1 MSKTT
6 SKVLWIL
13 AGIFLIITGIGCL
26 RNPGEILYGLPI
38 IFGVAMM
45 FSGIIDIVIFAAG
58 HDYMAGSGWFLADGI
73 LTVLMSLF
81 ILGNGWFT
89 AMTISFILGMW
100 LIFQVSPNW
109 LIPLTFKTGSKRLG
123 LVYGTWNP
131 ADCDWFSVFH
141 TSICKYCSYGL
152 GNRIF
157 LILQGIVSVMRGCF
171 SNRFWL

>member
-6 SKVLWIL
+6 SRVLWIL

-26 RNPGEILYGLPI
+26 RNPGKILYGLPI

-89 AMTISFILGMW
+89 AMTISFILP
-100 LIFQVSPNW
+100 S
-109 LIPLTFKTGSKRLG
+109 KTGSKGLG
-123 LVYGTWNP
+123 LVYSTWNP
-131 ADCDWFSVFH
+131 SDCDWFSVIH

-157 LILQGIVSVMRGCF
+157 PDPTGYCICHAWMLFQSLLDVKY
-171 SNRFWL
+171 NKK